1 MIAASVKD
9 CQGKHFRVVTWLEKT
24 NQMIAGSEGVSL
36 KMSAKRKWFGEA
48 ISGKLVCRREVRLP
62 AKVALTNKTLRLH
75 WRKRVET

>member
-62 AKVALTNKTLRLH
+62 AKSCTYEQDPASSLEKTC
-75 WRKRVET
+75 